1 MKSIDR
7 IYAFLVPFSFDSCF
21 LLSSILPLFPIL
33 HPPPLAAMAPS
44 LPTSCYQSKIDL
56 RALRKAI
63 GWQSS
68 GYDSKM
74 WRGMLLLV
82 QLGDFVYF
90 STYALAGLVALF
102 SSFFLMLSEHYGLQL
117 QHMLPHSITLVAI
130 FTHFC
135 EMFVGVRSSVRL
147 FRRFHMPHLVNR

>member
-1 MKSIDR
+1 
-7 IYAFLVPFSFDSCF
+7 
-21 LLSSILPLFPIL
+21 
-33 HPPPLAAMAPS
+33 
-44 LPTSCYQSKIDL
+44 
-56 RALRKAI
+56 
-63 GWQSS
+63 
-68 GYDSKM
+68 M
-74 WRGMLLLV
+74 WHGMLLLV
-82 QLGDFVYF
+82 QPGDFVYF